1 MASERETIRI
11 LYKRLLAFYPQ
22 AFREQFGESMEQTF
36 NDLRREKQT
45 EGRWSGFV
53 VWIFVETAV
62 GIAGEHIRLIMEGM
76 MMKNIS
82 TNLRFTAL
90 IGSILLAVAFIVAPL
105 IYLVGNLRD
114 ALGPLYYAVADF
126 LYGPVWAASLVS
138 VVFVLR
144 ERIGERASRR
154 MSLALSTAILAAAT
168 MVLIACIRSANRN
181 YHLLHPELLLESSPT
196 VLTVWTTLVAGLTG
210 AAWHFLGW
218 SLVLI
223 ASTGWTSRLLPRP
236 LSILYL
242 LAGIASWFVYL
253 IPVNEGLATLLGMVV
268 SLWQGILLWKGK
280 PEEMQ
285 SPEMPANKPE

>member
-1 MASERETIRI
+1 MASNRETIHI
-11 LYKRLLAFYPQ
+11 LYKKLLTFYPQ
-22 AFREQFGESMEQTF
+22 AFREQFSESMEQTF
-36 NDLRREKQT
+36 NDICREKQS
-45 EGRWSGFV
+45 EGSWLGFV
-53 VWIFVETAV
+53 IWVFAETTV
-62 GIAGEHIRLIMEGM
+62 GIAGEHTRLIMKKM

-105 IYLVGNLRD
+105 IYLVGNLQD
-114 ALGPLYYAVADF
+114 ALGPLFYAIADF

-144 ERIGERASRR
+144 ERIGERAPRR
-154 MSLALSTAILAAAT
+154 MSLALSAAILAAGT

-181 YHLLHPELLLESSPT
+181 YHLLHPELLLESSQT
-196 VLTVWTTLVAGLTG
+196 VLTVWTTLVTGLTG

-223 ASTGWTSRLLPRP
+223 ASAGWTSRLLPRL
-236 LSILYL
+236 LSILYV
-242 LAGIASWFVYL
+242 LAGIAAWFVYL
-253 IPVNEGLATLLGMVV
+253 LPVNEGLATLLGMVI

-285 SPEMPANKPE
+285 FPEMPANKPE